1 MKNLLSLLVL
11 TTSALLAQL
20 TIPPGSTVIDGSKT
34 PDLIPDVTAMRI
46 FFGAFGKPGT
56 STPLTTSASSSA
68 VSTASE
74 ILTPLQQAKLSRLKF
89 QTTDKAVLVS
99 ALLDWYNA
107 MEANGTG
114 NTDRDALS
122 KPVFDKLQ
130 QQMSGAGWS
139 ALYEYIQSEK
149 KKMTIV
155 VVTTPMQH

>member
-1 MKNLLSLLVL
+1 
-11 TTSALLAQL
+11 
-20 TIPPGSTVIDGSKT
+20 
-34 PDLIPDVTAMRI
+34 
-46 FFGAFGKPGT
+46 
-56 STPLTTSASSSA
+56 
-68 VSTASE
+68 
-74 ILTPLQQAKLSRLKF
+74 
-89 QTTDKAVLVS
+89 
-99 ALLDWYNA
+99 